1 MNIKKDLPIYV
12 LSGAIVL
19 STLIYTTQ
27 SKGTDKGKSTPSTNS
42 LPGTAYGL
50 QDNLLQ
56 VAGLQSQVQQL
67 TSQLRLCQ
75 SGRQLLELQQL
86 QNQMNES
93 RNRK

>member
-27 SKGTDKGKSTPSTNS
+27 SKSTDKGESTLSTNS

-56 VAGLQSQVQQL
+56 VSGLQSQVQQL

-75 SGRQLLELQQL
+75 SGKQLLELQQL

>member
-27 SKGTDKGKSTPSTNS
+27 SKSTDKGKSTPSTNS

-56 VAGLQSQVQQL
+56 VSGLQSQVQQL

-75 SGRQLLELQQL
+75 SGKQLLELQQL

>member
-27 SKGTDKGKSTPSTNS
+27 SKSTDKGKSTPSTNS

-67 TSQLRLCQ
+67 TSQLGLCR

>member
-27 SKGTDKGKSTPSTNS
+27 SKSTDKGESAPSTNS
-42 LPGTAYGL
+42 LPGSAYGL

-56 VAGLQSQVQQL
+56 DAAVNYQVQQL
-67 TSQLRLCQ
+67 KSQLQFCE
-75 SGRQLLELQQL
+75 SDRQLLRLQQL

-93 RNRK
+93 RNRQ

>member
-27 SKGTDKGKSTPSTNS
+27 SKSTDKGESTLSTNS

-56 VAGLQSQVQQL
+56 VSGLQSQVQQL

-75 SGRQLLELQQL
+75 SGKQLLELQQL

-93 RNRK
+93 RNR

>member
-27 SKGTDKGKSTPSTNS
+27 SESTDKGESTLSTNS

-56 VAGLQSQVQQL
+56 VAGLYLVS
-67 TSQLRLCQ
+67 
-75 SGRQLLELQQL
+75 
-86 QNQMNES
+86 
-93 RNRK
+93 

>member
-27 SKGTDKGKSTPSTNS
+27 SKSTDKGKSTPSTNS

-56 VAGLQSQVQQL
+56 VSGLQSQVQQL

-93 RNRK
+93 RNR

>member
-27 SKGTDKGKSTPSTNS
+27 SKSTDKGESTPSTNS

-56 VAGLQSQVQQL
+56 VAGLQSQVQL
-67 TSQLRLCQ
+67 TSQLGLCR

>member
-27 SKGTDKGKSTPSTNS
+27 SKSTEKGKSTPSTNS

-56 VAGLQSQVQQL
+56 VSGLQSQVQQL

-75 SGRQLLELQQL
+75 SGKQLLELQQL

-93 RNRK
+93 RNR

>member
-27 SKGTDKGKSTPSTNS
+27 SKSTDKGESTLSTNS

-56 VAGLQSQVQQL
+56 VSGLQSQVQQL

>member
-27 SKGTDKGKSTPSTNS
+27 SKSTDKGKSTPSINS

-56 VAGLQSQVQQL
+56 VSGLQSQVQQL

-93 RNRK
+93 RNR

>member
-27 SKGTDKGKSTPSTNS
+27 SKSTDKGKSTPSTNS

-56 VAGLQSQVQQL
+56 VSGLQSQIQQL

>member
-27 SKGTDKGKSTPSTNS
+27 SKSTDKGKSTPSTNS

-56 VAGLQSQVQQL
+56 VSGLQSQVQQL

>member
-27 SKGTDKGKSTPSTNS
+27 SKSTDKGKSTPSTNS

-56 VAGLQSQVQQL
+56 VSGLQSQVQQL

-75 SGRQLLELQQL
+75 SGKQLLELQQL

-93 RNRK
+93 RNR

>member
-27 SKGTDKGKSTPSTNS
+27 SKSTDKGKSTPSTNS

-56 VAGLQSQVQQL
+56 ATGLQSQVQQL

>member
-1 MNIKKDLPIYV
+1 MNIKRDLPIYV
-12 LSGAIVL
+12 LSGAIIL

-27 SKGTDKGKSTPSTNS
+27 SKSTDKGKSTPSTNS
-42 LPGTAYGL
+42 LPGTTYGL
-50 QDNLLQ
+50 EDNLLQ
-56 VAGLQSQVQQL
+56 VTVLQSQVQQL